1 MEDLTTNNSHLVSVS
16 SLFFSCETMPLLAR
30 PRLSANPVLE
40 NLMAPRAKTRIAE
53 HYSMDVEG
61 CARVSAAGNS

>member
-1 MEDLTTNNSHLVSVS
+1 MTTNNSHLVSVS
-16 SLFFSCETMPLLAR
+16 SLSFSCETMPLLAR
-30 PRLSANPVLE
+30 PRLSVVIPVLE
-40 NLMAPRAKTRIAE
+40 NLMAPKRAKTRIAG